1 MQWLAA
7 LYVLGL
13 VRGNSELV
21 EKLIAAIALAS
32 AIVVV
37 AIAGIAVISDRAGR
51 AAKDE
56 VQKCSF

>member
-1 MQWLAA
+1 MQRLAA
-7 LYVLGL
+7 LYVLGH

-37 AIAGIAVISDRAGR
+37 AIAGIAGD
-51 AAKDE
+51 
-56 VQKCSF
+56 F